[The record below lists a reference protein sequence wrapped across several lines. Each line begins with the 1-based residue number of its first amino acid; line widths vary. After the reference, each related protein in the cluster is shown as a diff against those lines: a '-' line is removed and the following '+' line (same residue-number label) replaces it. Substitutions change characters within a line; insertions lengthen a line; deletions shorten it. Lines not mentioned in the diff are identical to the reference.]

1 MLALFRQYID
11 GQHLFSTEQ
20 EVLLAVSGGRDSVAM
35 ADLMQ
40 RAGYRFAI
48 AHCNF
53 HLRPADCDRD
63 QQFVCQLAQQYHVPF
78 LTVDFD
84 TNAYASVNG
93 YSIEEAARL
102 LRYEWF
108 ARLCREHGYACVAT
122 AHHRDDSIETF
133 FLNLFRGTG
142 IAGLHGIRPKS
153 VLSVQCPVSSDDRVS
168 PLSTA
173 HYPLTTITVVRP
185 LLCFSRAD
193 VDRYIAE
200 RGLAYVEDST
210 NAMLDARRNQLRHR
224 LMPLLRELYPSVD
237 ATMQANIDRLADTEQ
252 VYRDHIAELR
262 RRVVHP
268 WPAML
273 PTTLFDIVAIGVDD
287 ILCLSPRCTL
297 LYELLQPYGFNAA
310 ACDDILQSAERG
322 QGGRMFLSPMHV
334 AELHRGQLLVAPQC
348 EPSMPE
354 IDASEVDMVDF
365 QSLGSTSIVVD
376 ADRIRQPMRL
386 RLWRDGDRFHPFG
399 MQGSRLVSDFVK
411 DCGLPLIE
419 RRGLWLLVDAADRPV
434 WLVGL
439 RADNSFRVTTST
451 ASVLRLTIR
460 P

>member
-35 ADLMQ
+35 ADLMH
-40 RAGYRFAI
+40 RAGYRFAV

-78 LTVDFD
+78 FTVDFD
-84 TNAYASVNG
+84 TKAYASANG

-142 IAGLHGIRPKS
+142 IAGLHGIRP
-153 VLSVQCPVSSDDRVS
+153 LSELRINNEE
-168 PLSTA
+168 LR
-173 HYPLTTITVVRP
+173 IVRP

-273 PTTLFDIVAIGVDD
+273 PTTRFDIVAISVDD

-348 EPSMPE
+348 EPSVPK

-365 QSLGSTSIVVD
+365 QSLGSASIVVD
-376 ADRIRQPMRL
+376 ADRVRQPMRL